1 MPETGVASVQ
11 TIGRAALVLKALSEG
26 SSEGMR
32 LSDVAAAIGLGKATV
47 LRLLRALIEVGYV
60 ETDELGKRYRLGYC
74 LFNLGSAARRF
85 HIIELARPGLARLA
99 EATDDTIFLSLREGD
114 QAHCVD
120 RQTGAYPIRTL
131 TLSVGDRRPLGVGAG
146 SLALLAF
153 EPEAEIE
160 RIIAAN
166 RDARRPFAAF
176 GDDALRAMVSAA
188 RTNGYALNAGNI
200 VSAMN
205 AVGVPVM
212 DQHGRV
218 AAALSIAAITER
230 VAPPRLAE
238 LVALLQA
245 EAAALGMMIGVRRN
259 RTATTP
265 EETAGGVELD
275 GRP

>member
-1 MPETGVASVQ
+1 
-11 TIGRAALVLKALSEG
+11 
-26 SSEGMR
+26 
-32 LSDVAAAIGLGKATV
+32 
-47 LRLLRALIEVGYV
+47 
-60 ETDELGKRYRLGYC
+60 
-74 LFNLGSAARRF
+74 
-85 HIIELARPGLARLA
+85 
-99 EATDDTIFLSLREGD
+99 
-114 QAHCVD
+114 
-120 RQTGAYPIRTL
+120 
-131 TLSVGDRRPLGVGAG
+131 
-146 SLALLAF
+146 
-153 EPEAEIE
+153 
-160 RIIAAN
+160 
-166 RDARRPFAAF
+166 
-176 GDDALRAMVSAA
+176 
-188 RTNGYALNAGNI
+188 
-200 VSAMN
+200 MN